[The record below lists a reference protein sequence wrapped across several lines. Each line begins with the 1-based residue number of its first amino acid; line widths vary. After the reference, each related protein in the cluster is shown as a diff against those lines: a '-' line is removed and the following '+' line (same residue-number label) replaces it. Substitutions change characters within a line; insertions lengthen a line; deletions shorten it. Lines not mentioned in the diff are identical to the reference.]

1 VTPGATAGDAAGPP
15 RGSGVPADADPVVV
29 ELDRIAFLL
38 ERAAAATPRVQA
50 FRRAL
55 AVVVDTGTDQVAA
68 RAHAGTLRELPGIG
82 ERTAQVITEVVAD
95 GTSGYR
101 QNLEDLTGPLVA
113 GGQQVRAALQGDLHS
128 HTDASDGGSDL
139 ATMART
145 AASLGHRYLAVTD
158 HSPRLT
164 VANGLSVERLLA
176 QLELIQQ
183 VQAGLDADGVDL
195 RVLSGIEVDI
205 LDDGS
210 LDQDP
215 DLLARLDVV
224 VASVHSKLRMD
235 AAAMTRRM
243 LAAVRNPLVD
253 VLGHCTGR
261 LLGGRNPDSPGASR
275 GSKERPQSD
284 FDAEAVFAACAEHGT
299 AVEVNARPE
308 RLDPPMDLLAVAD
321 AAGCVFSVD
330 SDAHAPGQLD
340 WLELGCAR
348 VEKAGIATDRVID
361 TWDVERLLERT
372 HTHG

>member
-1 VTPGATAGDAAGPP
+1 MAEDADGSPHDDPGAT
-15 RGSGVPADADPVVV
+15 VVA

-55 AVVVDTGTDQVAA
+55 AVVADLPDGEVNARVA
-68 RAHAGTLRELPGIG
+68 AGTLRELPGIG
-82 ERTAQVITEVVAD
+82 ERTSQVIGEVVTE
-95 GTSGYR
+95 GRSGYR
-101 QNLEDLTGPLVA
+101 DNLEELAGPLVA
-113 GGQQVRAALQGDLHS
+113 GGHGLRAALQGDLHS

-145 AASLGHRYLAVTD
+145 AAALGHRYLAVTD

-164 VANGLSVERLLA
+164 VANGLSVERLEA
-176 QLELIQQ
+176 QLRLIGR
-183 VQAGLDADGVDL
+183 VQAALDADGVDL
-195 RVLSGIEVDI
+195 RVLSGIEVDV
-205 LDDGS
+205 LDDGG
-210 LDQDP
+210 LDQDR

-224 VASVHSKLRMD
+224 VASAHSKLRME
-235 AAAMTRRM
+235 APAMTRR
-243 LAAVRNPLVD
+243 LVAAASDPLVD

-275 GSKERPQSD
+275 GSKERPAST
-284 FDAEAVFAACAEHGT
+284 FDAEAVFAACAEHAT

-308 RLDPPMDLLAVAD
+308 RLDPPMALLAVAD

-340 WLELGCAR
+340 WQVLGCERVERAGVDAAR
-348 VEKAGIATDRVID
+348 VIN
-361 TWDVERLLERT
+361 TWDLDDLLART
-372 HTHG
+372 HAH

>member
-1 VTPGATAGDAAGPP
+1 VAGTVPGGGGEVTDQAVLA
-15 RGSGVPADADPVVV
+15 

-50 FRRAL
+50 FRRAR
-55 AVVVDTGTDQVAA
+55 AVVAGLAPGEVPA
-68 RAHAGTLRELPGIG
+68 RAGAGTLRELPGIG
-82 ERTAQVITEVVAD
+82 ERTAQVVAEVVSD
-95 GTSGYR
+95 GGSAYR
-101 QNLEDLTGPLVA
+101 ANLEDLLGPLVV
-113 GGQQVRAALQGDLHS
+113 GGEAVLTALQGDLHS

-145 AASLGHRYLAVTD
+145 AAALGHRYLAITD
-158 HSPRLT
+158 HSPRLR

-176 QLELIQQ
+176 QLDLVAE
-183 VQAGLDADGVDL
+183 VQAGLDEDGIDL
-195 RVLSGIEVDI
+195 RVLSGIEVDV

-210 LDQDP
+210 LDQDR
-215 DLLARLDVV
+215 DLLGRLDVV

-243 LAAVRNPLVD
+243 VTAASDPLVD

-275 GSKERPQSD
+275 GSKERPRSQFD
-284 FDAEAVFAACAEHGT
+284 PRAVFDACAAHGT

-321 AAGCVFSVD
+321 EAGCVLSID

-340 WLELGCAR
+340 WLQLGCER
-348 VEKAGIATDRVID
+348 VERAGVDADRVIN
-361 TWDVERLLERT
+361 TWDLDRLLART
-372 HTHG
+372 AGA

>member
-1 VTPGATAGDAAGPP
+1 MASSDGSKAGTDRA
-15 RGSGVPADADPVVV
+15 VLD

-55 AVVVDTGTDQVAA
+55 AVLADLPAGEVAE
-68 RAHAGTLRELPGIG
+68 RATAGTLRELPGIG
-82 ERTAQVITEVVAD
+82 ERTSQVIGEVVAD
-95 GTSGYR
+95 GRSAYR
-101 QNLEDLTGPLVA
+101 DNLEDLAGPLVA
-113 GGQQVRAALQGDLHS
+113 GGHELRAALQGDLHS

-145 AASLGHRYLAVTD
+145 AASLGHRYLAITD

-164 VANGLSVERLLA
+164 VANGLSVERLEA
-176 QLELIQQ
+176 QLGLIER
-183 VQAGLDADGVDL
+183 VQAELDGDGVDL
-195 RVLSGIEVDI
+195 RVLSGIEVDV

-210 LDQDP
+210 LDSDR

-224 VASVHSKLRMD
+224 VASAHSKLRMESP
-235 AAAMTRRM
+235 AMTRR
-243 LAAVRNPLVD
+243 LVAAAADPLVD

-275 GSKERPQSD
+275 GSKERPPST
-284 FDAEAVFAACAEHGT
+284 FDAEAVFAACVEGGT

-308 RLDPPMDLLAVAD
+308 RLDPPMDLLAVAE

-340 WLELGCAR
+340 WQVLGCER
-348 VEKAGIATDRVID
+348 VERAGIAAERVIN
-361 TWDVERLLERT
+361 TWDVEDLLART
-372 HTHG
+372 HQR